1 MSELDDLKA
10 VDIDFEAIIKRLK
23 VMAPRDD
30 VAKHC
35 LTLLL
40 HLGKEN
46 DLLNERLALLF
57 QKEWS
62 LPGDEKGPH
71 LMPKE
76 RQIAQCL
83 HARPGETITTPQLT
97 MAIYGADNVKTRSRI
112 RTLVFGLRRRLVH
125 GRSNWIISPDT
136 DRGYRIIR
144 RKEAIARLSLI
155 SKSAKYAPILLD
167 LGFNSKAGG
176 HAYLSPGVSRK

>member
-1 MSELDDLKA
+1 MTPDEQRR
-10 VDIDFEAIIKRLK
+10 FEVLR
-23 VMAPRDD
+23 
-30 VAKHC
+30 
-35 LTLLL
+35 
-40 HLGKEN
+40 EE
-46 DLLNERLALLF
+46 NERLRSRLSLLF
-57 QKEWS
+57 EKEWS

-97 MAIYGADNVKTRSRI
+97 MAIYGADNDKTRSRI
-112 RTLVFGLRRRLVH
+112 RALIYGLRRRLVH
-125 GRSNWIISPDT
+125 GRSNWVIAPDT
-136 DRGYRIIR
+136 DGGYRLIR

-167 LGFNSKAGG
+167 LGFNGAAGG